1 MTTPMPPPNL
11 TQDEEAAVHVPF
23 LIYVVWRPDY
33 PAGAAVAEYL
43 REHFTADRY
52 SNITGGTGVPVLFSS
67 AVDPQANTALHVDM
81 NRADATA
88 VVLLVDR
95 DFARDAAWT
104 AYIGVL
110 TADTQAIG
118 LTARMFPVAMEE
130 RALDAP
136 FRQQA
141 LRWDRWEGVDGTRER
156 RLVRDLTHE
165 FSRMLR
171 HHLAPGPHTTDNRRA
186 LQHYRQRVPVF
197 LSHSKHDSDGARVAN
212 HIRAWLHN
220 NTQLSSFLDV
230 HDIPPG
236 LSFEEVLEDALGTPD
251 GIMIAIHTD
260 TYSSREWC
268 RREVICAKR
277 LDLPMVVVDCLR
289 VLDERSFPYLG
300 NVPVVRMDPD
310 RTDQLPEVVAR
321 LLEET
326 FRGLLWA
333 SRLEGLPGVAGPDVF
348 LARPPELFSLA
359 KLRVG
364 TRNGPLVVVYPDPPL
379 GSEELQLFAE
389 VASDVQLHSLTEW
402 LGGSAA

>member
-1 MTTPMPPPNL
+1 M
-11 TQDEEAAVHVPF
+11 HVPF
-23 LIYVVWRPDY
+23 LIYVVWRPNY
-33 PAGAAVAEYL
+33 PAGEAVAEYL

-67 AVDPQANTALHVDM
+67 PVDPQANTALRVDM
-81 NRADATA
+81 NSADATA

-95 DFARDAAWT
+95 DLATDAAWT
-104 AYIGVL
+104 EYIGIL

-118 LTARMFPVAMEE
+118 LNAHMFPVAMEE

-171 HHLAPGPHTTDNRRA
+171 HHLAPGQHPTDNRRA

-197 LSHSKHDSDGARVAN
+197 LSHSTHDSDGGRVAN
-212 HIRAWLHN
+212 HIRDWLHN
-220 NTQLSSFLDV
+220 NTQLSSFIDV

-236 LSFEEVLEDALGTPD
+236 LSFEEVLEDAIDTPD

-268 RREVICAKR
+268 RREVIRAKR

-300 NVPVVRMDPD
+300 NVPVVRMDPE
-310 RTDQLPEVVAR
+310 P
-321 LLEET
+321 
-326 FRGLLWA
+326 
-333 SRLEGLPGVAGPDVF
+333 
-348 LARPPELFSLA
+348 
-359 KLRVG
+359 
-364 TRNGPLVVVYPDPPL
+364 
-379 GSEELQLFAE
+379 
-389 VASDVQLHSLTEW
+389 SD
-402 LGGSAA
+402 